1 MATVKPT
8 STTIKKK
15 LPGGRKGK
23 KAWKK
28 NVDISNIEDAID
40 QIRTEKILH
49 GSAIVDKSNEYLF
62 RIDKK
67 GDEKAKVSLKNRKL
81 KIEEILEAKSGVAGL
96 PFVGRKNTT
105 VALEDE
111 KNLAPGKKAKVISK
125 KESLK
130 GKKRSVPAP
139 VDLWGPSAPVEITD
153 DDPNDYLAHLRP
165 KKVKKP
171 SLPDDRPMNVP
182 AVKVSHSGSSYNPS
196 FKDHQGL
203 LQAALDVELEKARK
217 IEELKQKMSYPPE
230 LDNID
235 DENFFESDEDDEV
248 EDAEVTEPISKPV
261 AAKRKT
267 RTERNK
273 DAAKLERSI
282 KKDLDSKPAKPE
294 KKVSNKPKRLG
305 PLEYKEPLLEI
316 ALTEELPDS
325 LRKLKPEGNLFKDRF
340 QSLQERSIIETR
352 VPVGKRG
359 TTTKWKK
366 KETER
371 HDYKRFD
378 AETFANL

>member
-125 KESLK
+125 VALGQINKIAKQIAEGKVVPKKESSK

-165 KKVKKP
+165 KKVK
-171 SLPDDRPMNVP
+171 
-182 AVKVSHSGSSYNPS
+182 
-196 FKDHQGL
+196 
-203 LQAALDVELEKARK
+203 
-217 IEELKQKMSYPPE
+217 
-230 LDNID
+230 
-235 DENFFESDEDDEV
+235 
-248 EDAEVTEPISKPV
+248 
-261 AAKRKT
+261 
-267 RTERNK
+267 
-273 DAAKLERSI
+273 
-282 KKDLDSKPAKPE
+282 
-294 KKVSNKPKRLG
+294 
-305 PLEYKEPLLEI
+305 
-316 ALTEELPDS
+316 
-325 LRKLKPEGNLFKDRF
+325 
-340 QSLQERSIIETR
+340 
-352 VPVGKRG
+352 
-359 TTTKWKK
+359 
-366 KETER
+366 
-371 HDYKRFD
+371 
-378 AETFANL
+378 